1 MAKKRLER
9 AKVSLIAHPTQ
20 NSIRNMIGTLFLMYG
35 GLMMSKLSIL
45 DSLWMG
51 DFNLEGISVWREIQI
66 TDMSHAR
73 AFTATWIPCWG
84 HFCE

>member
-1 MAKKRLER
+1 MAK
-9 AKVSLIAHPTQ
+9 VGLIAHPMQ
-20 NSIRNMIGTLFLMYG
+20 NSIRNMIGTLFLMCG
-35 GLMMSKLSIL
+35 GLMMSKFRIL

-51 DFNLEGISVWREIQI
+51 DFNLEGIWVWREIQI

-73 AFTATWIPCWG
+73 TFTTTWIPCWG